1 MAPEE
6 GSDQKPQP
14 DISAIL
20 NQMWVRFRPDIYER
34 VEVLDSAAKAHVA
47 GTLTPGQCAAAHA
60 AAHKLVGSLGT
71 FGLMRG
77 TELAREFEHACA
89 NDRTVMATDPSRL
102 DAIAA
107 EIRKIVDERK

>member
-20 NQMWVRFRPDIYER
+20 NQMWARFRPDIYER
-34 VEVLDSAAKAHVA
+34 VEVLESAAKAHVA
-47 GTLTPGQCAAAHA
+47 GMLSPGQCAAAHA

-77 TELAREFEHACA
+77 SELAREFEHACT
-89 NDRTVMATDPSRL
+89 NEKTVTSAEPSRL
-102 DAIAA
+102 EAIAT

>member
-1 MAPEE
+1 MASEE

-14 DISAIL
+14 DIGAIL
-20 NQMWVRFRPDIYER
+20 NQMRARFLPDIYER
-34 VEVLDSAAKAHVA
+34 VEVLESAAKAHVA
-47 GTLTPGQCAAAHA
+47 GSLSPDQCAAAHA

-89 NDRTVMATDPSRL
+89 SEKTVMATEPSRL
-102 DAIAA
+102 DAIARD
-107 EIRKIVDERK
+107 IRKVVDERR

>member
-6 GSDQKPQP
+6 GSDQKPQA

-20 NQMWVRFRPDIYER
+20 NQMWVRFLPDIYER
-34 VEVLDSAAKAHVA
+34 VEVLESAAKAHVA
-47 GTLTPGQCAAAHA
+47 GTLSPGQCAAAHA
-60 AAHKLVGSLGT
+60 AAHKLIGSLGT

-89 NDRTVMATDPSRL
+89 SEKAVMATEPSRL
-102 DAIAA
+102 DDIAVQ
-107 EIRKIVDERK
+107 IRKIIDERK